1 MTQQLAADDRR
12 IAIVGMAFRF
22 PGADCEPDFW
32 QNLRNRVSHVRRF
45 STAELAAAGVAE
57 EEYRSPDFVGASGLL
72 PGIGDFDASFFGM
85 SPNTAKVT
93 DPQHRL
99 FLEFVTSPN
108 SDRAS
113 PVSVLR
119 APQLQS
125 PGQMLAHVVGHER
138 GVVSE
143 EQGAE
148 AHGDV
153 DIAVAVDVLDPGSLP
168 RRPAIGY
175 SISFVRLRKP
185 TAARLSASV
194 GR

>member
-119 APQLQS
+119 APNCS
-125 PGQMLAHVVGHER
+125 PRDRCSRTSSATN
-138 GVVSE
+138 
-143 EQGAE
+143 A
-148 AHGDV
+148 
-153 DIAVAVDVLDPGSLP
+153 GSCP
-168 RRPAIGY
+168 KSKVP
-175 SISFVRLRKP
+175 KP
-185 TAARLSASV
+185 MVMST
-194 GR
+194 